1 MYIHTQTYNGT
12 HKLRCLYLF
21 SLPCCAQLCPLT
33 AESDA
38 ITHILATIVLIP
50 ITSDEVRLFLHSK
63 MALYVSPATVGQ
75 TQPQAASSSS
85 PSSNAATT
93 TTAAQ
98 GVLQPL
104 QQYRQSQQQQQQQ
117 QHFRVNAPPT
127 AVGEKAA
134 AEQAPGGSNTH
145 TAFNT
150 NSNTGNSTTHS
161 NASSITSSTTTTTK
175 NTSSNINSNS
185 SNVNTTAFGCTSDAN
200 NPFVTKAA
208 LPRSQHPHPQSS
220 QPFSAQHMP
229 NPSYLPS
236 QLQYQQFQHNQFPH
250 HNHPAQK

>member
-1 MYIHTQTYNGT
+1 MYIHIQTYNGT

-21 SLPCCAQLCPLT
+21 SFPCCAQLCPLT

-38 ITHILATIVLIP
+38 ITHILATIVRIP

-75 TQPQAASSSS
+75 PQTQSASSSS

-104 QQYRQSQQQQQQQ
+104 QQYRQSQQQQQH
-117 QHFRVNAPPT
+117 HFRVNAPPT

-150 NSNTGNSTTHS
+150 NSNTNAAGNSTTHS

-175 NTSSNINSNS
+175 NTSSNS

-200 NPFVTKAA
+200 NPFAT
-208 LPRSQHPHPQSS
+208 LPRSQHPQSS
-220 QPFSAQHMP
+220 QSFSTQHMP

-236 QLQYQQFQHNQFPH
+236 QLQYQQFQHNQFQH